1 MSKLGIKLVIYAN
14 HVLRSSI
21 KAVTETLEI
30 LTKKQLSSIENRI
43 VPLKSI

>member
-30 LTKKQLSSIENRI
+30 LNKKKTTFLNR
-43 VPLKSI
+43 K